1 MVKSENLTNKTR
13 KLNRM
18 NSLIKSH
25 INVVKDFGPNLG
37 EDKVVTK
44 ETEEI
49 SLIKGTFIMDC
60 GAKLELPSHL

>member
-1 MVKSENLTNKTR
+1 
-13 KLNRM
+13 M